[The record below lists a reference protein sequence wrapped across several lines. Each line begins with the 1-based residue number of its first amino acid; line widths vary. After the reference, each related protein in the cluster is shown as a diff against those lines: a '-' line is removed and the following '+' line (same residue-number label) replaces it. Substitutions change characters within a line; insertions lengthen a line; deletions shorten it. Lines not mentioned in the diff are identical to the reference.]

1 MHDIATGFI
10 NLDAITILYLFGV
23 GFVGGLVSGFI
34 GSGGAFVLTPGMMS
48 LGVPGLMAVASNMCH
63 KFPKALVGSMKRFK
77 YGQVDVKLGVVLGIS
92 AEAGVLYG
100 AGIQEK
106 IKATYGDAGSNLY
119 VSVAFVVILATV
131 GGFVLYDAWKTY
143 KSGNTNTAEKAGKL
157 ALWVQ
162 SINIPG
168 TMVYFKALNAR
179 VSILFTIP
187 LGFATGMMAA
197 TIAVGGFV
205 GVPAMIYVLGAPSLM
220 ASATELVIAFVMGLG
235 GSLKYAM
242 HGMVDIRLAMIILG
256 GSLFG
261 IQLGAIGTTY
271 VKPFMI
277 KVVMGVIMVIVL
289 FSRGL
294 MVPVYLSKLGLID
307 TLGEGTVSLLKTSS
321 FAIMIFA
328 LLLGAF
334 IVLRAM
340 WQGKQAEKLQHASG
354 ALEHGEV

>member
-1 MHDIATGFI
+1 MHDIMSNFI
-10 NLDAITILYLFGV
+10 NLDTITILYLFGV

-48 LGVPGLMAVASNMCH
+48 LGVPGLVAVASNMCH
-63 KFPKALVGSMKRFK
+63 KFPKALVGAIKRAK
-77 YGQVDVKLGVVLGIS
+77 YGQVDVKLGIVLGVS

-100 AGIQEK
+100 AQIQEN
-106 IKATYGDAGSNLY
+106 IKKTFGDAGSNLY

-143 KSGNTNTAEKAGKL
+143 KSGNSNVDEKTSKL
-157 ALWVQ
+157 AKWVQ

-168 TMVYFKALNAR
+168 TMVYFKSINAR

-187 LGFATGMMAA
+187 LGFATGMLAA
-197 TIAVGGFV
+197 TIAVGGFI
-205 GVPAMIYVLGAPSLM
+205 GVPSMIYVLGAPSLM

-235 GSLKYAM
+235 GSFKYAM
-242 HGMVDIRLAMIILG
+242 HGLVDIRLAMIILA

-294 MVPVYLSKLGLID
+294 MVPVYLSQLGLID
-307 TLGEGTVSLLKTSS
+307 KLGDKTVSLLKTSS
-321 FAIMIFA
+321 FAIMICA

-340 WQGKQAEKLQHASG
+340 WQGRQAEKLQHAAG
-354 ALEHGEV
+354 ALEHGEI